1 MLRASFKG
9 RSLAAL
15 FLWLLAGAAHA
26 HGAARADVR
35 VEIAAI
41 SVPGLTVQLH
51 QDYIAPQLVIGN
63 RTGKLLEI
71 LDGEGRVFLRI
82 GPERAE
88 GDIRAEAFHRSRGTA
103 GADLRPSMLSAT
115 PKWQQI
121 NAEPAYGWFDPRIA
135 TEALQI
141 PYAIQAIEGATPF
154 GAWQIAARLGGKPLE
169 IRGVFLHVPLPRG
182 AVRARLLSS
191 GQPLP
196 GVQVSVAPGSTPTVF
211 INNRSR
217 KPIEVLDA
225 KGEPFLRI
233 AIDGV
238 WCLADSPAFR
248 AANPDQ
254 YVQGKGWQ
262 KLNAGSSHAWLEARG
277 IWRGKPKSGQAAGPL
292 NEWTVPL
299 RVGGKPL
306 DLRGLNEWVPIASP
320 PKPGAAPA
328 PTH

>member
-1 MLRASFKG
+1 MLRAAFEG
-9 RSLAAL
+9 RRLAAL
-15 FLWLLAGAAHA
+15 FLWLFSGAVGA
-26 HGAARADVR
+26 HGAARSDVR
-35 VEIAAI
+35 VEIAVI
-41 SVPGLTVQLH
+41 DIPGLTVQLH
-51 QDYIAPQLVIGN
+51 QDYIAPQLVVGN

-71 LDGEGRVFLRI
+71 LDAEGRVFLKI
-82 GPERAE
+82 GPKRAE

-115 PKWQQI
+115 PRWQQI

-141 PYAIQAIEGATPF
+141 PYAIQAIEGTTPF

-182 AVRARLLSS
+182 TVRARLLSS
-191 GQPLP
+191 AEPLA

-217 KPIEVLDA
+217 MPIEVLDA
-225 KGEPFLRI
+225 KGQAFLRI

-238 WCLADSPAFR
+238 WGLVESPAFR

-254 YVQGKGWQ
+254 HVQGRGWQ

-277 IWRGKPKSGQAAGPL
+277 AWRGKSKPAQAAGPL
-292 NEWTVPL
+292 NEWKVPL
-299 RVGGKPL
+299 LVGGKPL
-306 DLRGLNEWVPIASP
+306 DLLALNEWVPIAPP
-320 PKPGAAPA
+320 PKPGAAKAPA
-328 PTH
+328 N